1 MDKPSMKA
9 FLRDQQGSVITV
21 LAASMMVVV
30 GFTGLAVDGGYLYS
44 LRSKLQA
51 TADAAVLAA
60 VGNLPDTNAVRVTA
74 VDYATKNMPIAEHGA
89 VLTNADVVTGNWN
102 AGTRIFTPAGAPI
115 NAVRV
120 VTRRSQ
126 ANGNAA
132 GVFFARVLGFDQVDI
147 VTSAVATK
155 GQSVCMMALDPSN
168 SGAIKFEG
176 DETIVAPDCSIQV
189 NSTDPVAVEIT
200 PSSPNV
206 TAKSFGVT
214 GGIVGPTGGFSPAP
228 ETGISPVAD
237 PFASVAQPSAKKCD
251 FTHTIINGG
260 NTNLSPAVYCAGL
273 KVMNNATVTLDPGLY
288 IMKNGPFSLDGT
300 SSVTGSDLTV
310 YLTGNPTAI
319 VNFVKDSQVNLSA
332 PTTGPLAGLV
342 FFEDGILPTPR
353 THFVGSNA
361 NHVFEG
367 TLYFP
372 EGKVKVVSRIGA
384 GPSPALCTAII
395 AKKFRFSSNAAL
407 YLNGDCHGFGGVT
420 ALVQ

>member
-1 MDKPSMKA
+1 M
-9 FLRDQQGSVITV
+9 FGEEIGGSLVGLVGRRLVVV
-21 LAASMMVVV
+21 LAADPREGVIAA
-30 GFTGLAVDGGYLYS
+30 GIAVQRD
-44 LRSKLQA
+44 Q
-51 TADAAVLAA
+51 
-60 VGNLPDTNAVRVTA
+60 
-74 VDYATKNMPIAEHGA
+74 
-89 VLTNADVVTGNWN
+89 
-102 AGTRIFTPAGAPI
+102 
-115 NAVRV
+115 RV
-120 VTRRSQ
+120 VAQRVPDC
-126 ANGNAA
+126 GL
-132 GVFFARVLGFDQVDI
+132 RVLGHE
-147 VTSAVATK
+147 AV
-155 GQSVCMMALDPSN
+155 LL
-168 SGAIKFEG
+168 G
-176 DETIVAPDCSIQV
+176 DVP
-189 NSTDPVAVEIT
+189 DPVAVEIT

-206 TAKSFGVT
+206 TAVSFGVT
-214 GGIVGPTGGFSPAP
+214 GGIVGPTGGFSPPP

-237 PFASVAQPSAKKCD
+237 PFASVAQPSVGPCD

-260 NTNLSPAVYCAGL
+260 NTNLSPGVYCAGL
-273 KVMNNATVTLDPGLY
+273 RVMNNARVTLDPGVY
-288 IMKNGPFSLDGT
+288 IIKNGPFSLDGT

-372 EGKVKVVSRIGA
+372 KGTVKVVSRIGV

-395 AKKFRFSSNAAL
+395 ANKFRFSTNAAL
-407 YLNGDCHGFGGVT
+407 YLNADCGGFGGGT